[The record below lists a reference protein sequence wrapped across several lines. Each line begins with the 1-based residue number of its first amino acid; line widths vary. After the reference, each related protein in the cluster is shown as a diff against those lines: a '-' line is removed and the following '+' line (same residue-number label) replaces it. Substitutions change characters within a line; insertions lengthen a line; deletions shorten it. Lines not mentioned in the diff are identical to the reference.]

1 MIPRWPSGRGKP
13 EAKTMAGSGHPF
25 PPAHTTTNVPLMDT
39 TPQGDDRHVEE
50 EVVSR
55 YSGKTWR
62 VVRDTQ
68 AEDDGL
74 TDEEDEE
81 MLQASMER
89 QERIIE
95 RMYGTGS

>member
-1 MIPRWPSGRGKP
+1 MILLRASGRGNP
-13 EAKTMAGSGHPF
+13 GAKALAGSGHPF
-25 PPAHTTTNVPLMDT
+25 PPTHTTTNVPTMDT
-39 TPQGDDRHVEE
+39 TPQDDDRHVEE